1 MYRTVKLLAVV
12 AIASLVAVAQAQ
24 EKKVKDAAEHKLFST
39 AASPGDPKTRLAALE
54 EWKQKYPE
62 SDFKLERLL
71 LFIDVHKALN
81 QGAKMWEVSKEV
93 LKLDANN
100 ATANYWLTALVETM
114 PQSADTWTTGETA
127 AKSLLSLPKP
137 ANVQADQWDKMVKGE
152 FSPLAYKTLGFIN
165 SARKEYPEAE
175 TNYKK
180 ALEFQPNFGIVSYSL
195 GAAIIAQ
202 KKPERYPEALYHMAR
217 AVSLRGVGEVQPALR
232 TNYDAFLSK
241 AYNTY
246 HGSAQGLDEL
256 KAASAKAAMPP
267 EGFHIDSVA
276 EIAEKKDKEL
286 LSSNPQLAIWL
297 RVKGQL
303 TTENGQAY
311 FDNEL
316 KGSAVPKL
324 KGKVVSATPEAK
336 PKEIVVGVEHPDQQE
351 IKLVLSEGAMATKAE
366 PGTEIEFEGVP
377 SAFQKE
383 PFLLTMDIE
392 KSKISGW
399 PEPPKPARRPA
410 TKASAKKK

>member
-1 MYRTVKLLAVV
+1 VKLLAVL
-12 AIASLVAVAQAQ
+12 AGIASLVAVALAQ
-24 EKKVKDAAEHKLFST
+24 EKKVKDAEEHKLFST
-39 AASPGDPKTRLAALE
+39 AASPGDPKARLAALE

-100 ATANYWLTALVETM
+100 PTAHYWLTALVETM
-114 PQSADTWTTGETA
+114 PQSPDTFTTGEA
-127 AKSLLSLPKP
+127 SAKALVALPKP
-137 ANVQADQWDKMVKGE
+137 GNVPADQWDKMVKGE
-152 FSPLAYKTLGFIN
+152 FSPLAYKTLGFIA
-165 SARKEYPEAE
+165 SARKDYPTAE

-180 ALEFQPNFGIVSYSL
+180 ALEFQPNFGIVSYAL
-195 GAAIIAQ
+195 GASIIAQ
-202 KKPERYPEALYHMAR
+202 KKPDRYPEALFHMAR
-217 AVSLRGVGEVQPALR
+217 AVSLRGVGEVPAALR
-232 TNYDAFLSK
+232 TNYDAFLTK

-246 HGSAQGLDEL
+246 HGSPQGLDEL
-256 KAASAKAAMPP
+256 KATAAKSATPP
-267 EGFHIDSVA
+267 EGFQIDSVA

-303 TTENGQAY
+303 TADNGQAY

-324 KGKVVSATPEAK
+324 KGKVISASPEAK
-336 PKEIVVGVEHPDQQE
+336 PKEIVVGVENPDQQE
-351 IKLVLSEGAMATKAE
+351 IKLVVSEGTMPTKAD

-377 SAFQKE
+377 TGFTKE

-392 KSKISGW
+392 REKISGW
-399 PEPPKPARRPA
+399 PEAPKPARRPA
-410 TKASAKKK
+410 TKSSAKKKK